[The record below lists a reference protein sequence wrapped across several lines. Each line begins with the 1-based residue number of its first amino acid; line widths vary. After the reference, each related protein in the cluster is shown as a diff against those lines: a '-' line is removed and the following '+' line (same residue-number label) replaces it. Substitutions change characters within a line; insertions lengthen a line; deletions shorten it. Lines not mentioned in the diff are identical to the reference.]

1 MAARPAIPSIPRPD
15 GTRIRAVAD
24 PVIEGRSLVLEAI
37 RSVGIAC
44 RAWAAYPSDH
54 PNVTRAVDAAQARVG
69 EMLSAHG
76 SVAIGVAKKH
86 LRVGLWTLESAQA
99 RALAQAL
106 YQRQVAVLRIDR
118 GLQPEEFRAL
128 VLWLAGP
135 AVPLE
140 PGSAPTGPPTL
151 PGARHVHLQP
161 LDYSAVR
168 LTDKSSETTAQPGV
182 VSLSDRLLN
191 VVLEWGTTGDADW
204 DWESDQPAS
213 GTAVPAEVAMVG
225 WLRKFLKEQAAREQ
239 AERAAAEAT
248 GTQTGESGSPGSGS
262 GPGGGEGQG
271 PGPGGPD
278 DTAGERNGG
287 TPGPGV
293 VSTGRPV
300 QLELTG
306 EPEPGPI
313 DDHAAA
319 AGEPGE
325 AASGQPSPTVLDIGA
340 ALGVDA
346 ETALDSV
353 PPATADAP
361 EDGSWAPGMTPRQLL
376 VKLTDTTTAYFQ
388 GMSGAGRALAARQT
402 AQLIMRLPEP
412 LRESLMR
419 AALRVVATDPEGENA
434 LQAFTSSMSSHPVLR
449 VLRQLG
455 AEGVP
460 LSRHA
465 QRLVELLASTRPNVV
480 EEETPSV
487 RDLETLRAELLT
499 LFRDEDIDRYN
510 PEDHLALL
518 ARSMLA
524 WPTRTPVEL
533 GTLESLG
540 ERVATLTE
548 EAVDRQLAETL
559 FDLLGRYQDE
569 KAAPVLARLNQLV
582 QGALARGSLDEAAF
596 AIEGMTRLA
605 ADEAVPEPTRAA
617 LRAQIER
624 LADPETLSVLA
635 ASLGATPD
643 PATLQLVRLLGPG
656 AIRSLLQVLVQEK
669 VRVRRRRIFDLLSAL
684 GSDVV
689 PEATQWLM
697 DPNWYVVRN
706 IIALLRTV
714 GDRSSLP
721 TIRRL
726 TGHADLRVRLEAL
739 RSLLELDPATGH
751 DYLVSAIADPDPRAA
766 TAAVELA
773 GQRGG
778 PAMVEPLLDVL
789 RPWDVRGRR
798 RAVRL
803 AALQALGRVGRPEAL
818 PRLARFFRERWV
830 PFGSRAERRAA
841 YESLQGYP
849 PDVRAWLVMR
859 GLRSR
864 DQEIRAVCE
873 RLRSA
878 G

>member
-1 MAARPAIPSIPRPD
+1 
-15 GTRIRAVAD
+15 VAD

-37 RSVGIAC
+37 RSMGIAC

-54 PNVTRAVDAAQARVG
+54 PNVTRAVDAAQTRVG

-76 SVAIGVAKKH
+76 SVAIGVARKH
-86 LRVGLWTLESAQA
+86 LRVGVWTLESAQA
-99 RALAQAL
+99 RALAQVL

-118 GLQPEEFRAL
+118 GLQPDEFRAL

-140 PGSAPTGPPTL
+140 PGSAATGPPTM
-151 PGARHVHLQP
+151 PGARHLHLQP

-168 LTDKSSETTAQPGV
+168 LTDRAPETTAQPGA

-191 VVLEWGTTGDADW
+191 VVLEWGTPGDVDW
-204 DWESDQPAS
+204 DWESDQPTTGA
-213 GTAVPAEVAMVG
+213 AVPAELAMVG
-225 WLRKFLKEQAAREQ
+225 WLRKFLKEQAARERGERPANGAETGAQ
-239 AERAAAEAT
+239 AGEPGAADATSAT
-248 GTQTGESGSPGSGS
+248 GGSGS
-262 GPGGGEGQG
+262 GPGAGEDGEGQG
-271 PGPGGPD
+271 PGPGGPAD
-278 DTAGERNGG
+278 AADAAGLRNGG
-287 TPGPGV
+287 TPGPGRGG
-293 VSTGRPV
+293 TGPPV
-300 QLELTG
+300 PLELS

-313 DDHAAA
+313 GDHAAA
-319 AGEPGE
+319 TGQPGE
-325 AASGQPSPTVLDIGA
+325 AAGDQPSPTVFDIA
-340 ALGVDA
+340 AVVGGNA
-346 ETALDSV
+346 ETATDTAT
-353 PPATADAP
+353 PASADAP
-361 EDGSWAPGMTPRQLL
+361 DDGSWVPGLTPRQLL

-419 AALRVVATDPEGENA
+419 AALRVVATDPEGEDA
-434 LQAFTSSMSSHPVLR
+434 FQAFTSSMSSHPVLR
-449 VLRQLG
+449 VLRQLS

-465 QRLVELLASTRPNVV
+465 QRLVELLASTRPNAM
-480 EEETPSV
+480 EEETPTV
-487 RDLETLRAELLT
+487 RDLETLRGELLT

-518 ARSMLA
+518 ARTMLA

-540 ERVATLTE
+540 DRVATLTE

-569 KAAPVLARLNQLV
+569 KAEPVLARLSQLV
-582 QGALARGSLDEAAF
+582 QGALARGSLDEAAY
-596 AIEGMTRLA
+596 ATEGMTRLA

-635 ASLGATPD
+635 ASLGATPG
-643 PATLQLVRLLGPG
+643 AAAVQLVRLLGPG
-656 AIRSLLQVLVQEK
+656 AIRSLLRVLVQEK

-684 GSDVV
+684 GADVV
-689 PEATQWLM
+689 PEATHWLM

-714 GDRSSLP
+714 GDHSSLP
-721 TIRRL
+721 TVRRL

-778 PAMVEPLLDVL
+778 AAMVDPLLDVV
-789 RPWDVRGRR
+789 RPWDIRGRR

-849 PDVRAWLVMR
+849 SDVRSWLVMR